1 MDNVISIG
9 VVILLTIVSGLADAF
24 GGLHAA
30 RVWRE
35 NTLDLR
41 ELGLSAIGFA
51 IGIGVYYIA
60 VRFMR
65 QAGIVTPEIQTTL
78 WFVVMIVGLALLN
91 GAFLRWELVDQIVAI
106 AVIAGVGWLSVRGL
120 S

>member
-1 MDNVISIG
+1 LDNVLSIAI
-9 VVILLTIVSGLADAF
+9 VVALTVVSGIADAF
-24 GGLHAA
+24 GGLHAS
-30 RVWRE
+30 RVWRD
-35 NTLDLR
+35 NAIDVR

-78 WFVVMIVGLALLN
+78 WFIVMVVGLAILN
-91 GAFLRWELVDQIVAI
+91 GAFLRWELVDQVVAI
-106 AVIAGVGWLSVRGL
+106 AVIAGIGWLSIRGL